1 MSHST
6 TEKSATAAT
15 PSSASPKRR
24 TTLNVVD
31 VLERAGL
38 PLFLV
43 ALIVFFLLNPTSA
56 APFRSSPNIQNLLG
70 NQSVTALV
78 ALAMVIPLVAGYF
91 DLSVAAIA
99 GLANVTAASVM
110 ATHGQSIVVG
120 LLAAIVVGV
129 LAGGV
134 NAFLVAG
141 LKLNGFIATL
151 GTYTLLGGFLQYY
164 TKGTTILG
172 VPPEFGNWGSLK
184 FLGLPRP
191 FWLLMAVAVVIWY
204 VMMHTPFG
212 RKLEAIGSNEG
223 AARLVGIS
231 VDRLVGLSF
240 IGSAL
245 VASIAGAL
253 LTSRQGGAD
262 PTSGPAYLFPALAA
276 VFLGATAIRPGRY
289 NVWGSIFGIFL
300 IAVAINGFTFLGAA
314 SWVSSVFNGGALVAA
329 VAISTLMGRAR
340 ESRARKVLL
349 ASSQDGVSTAR
360 PPGASRAVP

>member
-1 MSHST
+1 
-6 TEKSATAAT
+6 
-15 PSSASPKRR
+15 
-24 TTLNVVD
+24 
-31 VLERAGL
+31 
-38 PLFLV
+38 LV
-43 ALIVFFLLNPTSA
+43 
-56 APFRSSPNIQNLLG
+56 
-70 NQSVTALV
+70 
-78 ALAMVIPLVAGYF
+78 
-91 DLSVAAIA
+91 
-99 GLANVTAASVM
+99 
-110 ATHGQSIVVG
+110 
-120 LLAAIVVGV
+120 AAIVVGV
-129 LAGGV
+129 LAGCV

-164 TKGTTILG
+164 TEGTTILG
-172 VPPEFGNWGSLK
+172 VPQEFGNWGSLK

-191 FWLLMAVAVVIWY
+191 FWLLIVVAVVIWY

-329 VAISTLMGRAR
+329 VAVSTLMGRAR
-340 ESRARKVLL
+340 ENRARKVLL
-349 ASSQDGVSTAR
+349 STSQDENSTGA
-360 PPGASRAVP
+360 PPGARAAVS